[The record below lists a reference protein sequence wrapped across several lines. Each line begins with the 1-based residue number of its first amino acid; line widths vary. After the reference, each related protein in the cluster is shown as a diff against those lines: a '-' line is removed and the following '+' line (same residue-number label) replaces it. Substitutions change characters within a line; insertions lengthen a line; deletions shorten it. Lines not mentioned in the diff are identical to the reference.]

1 VSIGDV
7 SKMELGKA
15 PDTALYKGN
24 VVTFT
29 SADTYHWTTY
39 IEGVRFGVEST
50 DDTYTYNVDKAKVM
64 IDSGRTCSYAPNHYY
79 QWM

>member
-1 VSIGDV
+1 MSIGDV

-15 PDTALYKGN
+15 PDAALYKGN

-39 IEGVRFGVEST
+39 IEGVRFGV
-50 DDTYTYNVDKAKVM
+50 
-64 IDSGRTCSYAPNHYY
+64 
-79 QWM
+79 